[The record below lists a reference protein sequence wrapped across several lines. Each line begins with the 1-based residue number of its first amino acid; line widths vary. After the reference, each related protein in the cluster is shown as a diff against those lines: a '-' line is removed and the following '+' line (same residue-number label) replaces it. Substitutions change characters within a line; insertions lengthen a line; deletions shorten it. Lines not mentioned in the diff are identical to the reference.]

1 MGTLCSPVTLT
12 PPPKGPNHP
21 PSTAPSCEGI
31 CREIVEAGA
40 VVLATHPVH
49 PSFSPFQY
57 PVSELL
63 VQYARHAWYC
73 NDMPLL
79 VDHAAPFSGCVLVV
93 WAVERDEMD

>member
-1 MGTLCSPVTLT
+1 MRTLCSPVTY
-12 PPPKGPNHP
+12 PPKRFKPSL
-21 PSTAPSCEGI
+21 STALSCEGI

-79 VDHAAPFSGCVLVV
+79 VDHAAPFSGCCLGGVGCG
-93 WAVERDEMD
+93 A